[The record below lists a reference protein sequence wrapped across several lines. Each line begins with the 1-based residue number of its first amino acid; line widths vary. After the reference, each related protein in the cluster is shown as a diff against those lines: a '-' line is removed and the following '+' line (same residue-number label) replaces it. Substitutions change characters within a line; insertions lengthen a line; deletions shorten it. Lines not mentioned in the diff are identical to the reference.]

1 MATKKKAKKASK
13 RAAKKHAKGSTKKA
27 RVAPARKATR
37 RPVKKPA
44 RAAARKATPAKKT
57 AAARKPKKP
66 AAKKTTAKK
75 AAAKKPAATMRREDR
90 AGHMD
95 PRYAAEL
102 HARSRS
108 DRPPRG
114 PDSFVD
120 KPRTGD
126 TLVEELG
133 EEYVKSAN
141 SGEYEAED
149 SQNQDV
155 SEEVGGPFVQTT
167 GDQEFARGTDASNP
181 KGSTREPFPR
191 T

>member
-13 RAAKKHAKGSTKKA
+13 RAAKKHAKGSGKKA
-27 RVAPARKATR
+27 RVAPARKAAR
-37 RPVKKPA
+37 RPARKPA
-44 RAAARKATPAKKT
+44 RVQARKART
-57 AAARKPKKP
+57 ASKATARKPKKHS
-66 AAKKTTAKK
+66 AKKPAVKR

-90 AGHMD
+90 AGHLD
-95 PRYAAEL
+95 PRYAAGL

-108 DRPPRG
+108 DREPRG
-114 PDSFVD
+114 PDGFID
-120 KPRTGD
+120 KPRASD

-149 SQNQDV
+149 TQNQDV
-155 SEEVGGPFVQTT
+155 TEEVGGPFVQTS